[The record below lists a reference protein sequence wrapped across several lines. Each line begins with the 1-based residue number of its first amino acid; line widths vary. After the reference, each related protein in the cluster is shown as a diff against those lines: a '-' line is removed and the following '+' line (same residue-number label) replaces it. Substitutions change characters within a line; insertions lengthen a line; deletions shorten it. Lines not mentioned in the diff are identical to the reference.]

1 MEARGLEPTLVVGPV
16 RLGGPGGVGTCCGA
30 PDALDEE
37 PAGDT
42 ELMRERR
49 ALCLLSPGGFEFG
62 GVLVDLDIIVG
73 AERAMKEEAGEV
85 GPDVV
90 VVAEGCVVP
99 WNGGLNGGF
108 RFGLTLD
115 WPGAVKLDKKE
126 STWAGGE
133 DGGTSLTLCAGETCW
148 NC

>member
-1 MEARGLEPTLVVGPV
+1 
-16 RLGGPGGVGTCCGA
+16 
-30 PDALDEE
+30 
-37 PAGDT
+37 
-42 ELMRERR
+42 MRERR
-49 ALCLLSPGGFEFG
+49 ALCLLSPGRFEFG

-90 VVAEGCVVP
+90 VVAEGCAP

-108 RFGLTLD
+108 ELTLD

-126 STWAGGE
+126 STCAGGE
-133 DGGTSLTLCAGETCW
+133 DGGTSLRLCAGETCW
-148 NC
+148 NCWNC